1 LAVGIRVVNSEGR
14 PPGVLRA
21 ILRSILYIVDGF
33 PYIIPYLVGFIVA
46 LNSAR
51 NQRVGDMAAGTFVVD
66 KAAMGAPGALAPGG
80 AAPGQYGAPPT
91 GAPVQASPP
100 QQGGPQQA
108 DWYPDPQGQARLRY
122 WDGRAWTDHTSA

>member
-1 LAVGIRVVNSEGR
+1 
-14 PPGVLRA
+14 
-21 ILRSILYIVDGF
+21 
-33 PYIIPYLVGFIVA
+33 
-46 LNSAR
+46 
-51 NQRVGDMAAGTFVVD
+51 
-66 KAAMGAPGALAPGG
+66 MGAPGALAPGG